1 MRSVVRTIILNGTGF
16 FRTVESGFTLALG
29 GTLYLS
35 MTVSRCVMMETRQ
48 QQQYSDTNSHY
59 MLGII
64 THTSPS
70 ALPGS
75 IVPFKFV
82 STISYRIP
90 QTKDTPLAPSVRYL
104 HPTNPIFQH
113 HLMIVINSKLWA
125 GSNCLVISTL

>member
-1 MRSVVRTIILNGTGF
+1 VVRTIILNGTGF
-16 FRTVESGFTLALG
+16 FCTVESGITLALG

-35 MTVSRCVMMETRQ
+35 MTVSRCVMMETLQQ

-70 ALPGS
+70 ALSGS

-82 STISYRIP
+82 STISYLIL
-90 QTKDTPLAPSVRYL
+90 QAKDTPLAPSVRSSISYKSDP
-104 HPTNPIFQH
+104 HH
-113 HLMIVINSKLWA
+113 HLMIVI
-125 GSNCLVISTL
+125 VIIFKALDWFPIVSS